1 MPNIASALKEEITR
15 LARKEAR
22 AHVESLKKASNQY
35 RRDIAELKRQVATL
49 MQHATRADKVAAKAT
64 ANPATQ
70 AKSARVRFVPKGLRS
85 QRARLGL
92 SAAEYG
98 KLAGVTQQSIYNWE
112 SGTTRPRAEQIPRLA
127 SLRALGIREARAY
140 LDQLGRNGA
149 KDGGATGR

>member
-15 LARKEAR
+15 LARKEVR
-22 AHVESLKKASNQY
+22 AHVESLKKASNLY
-35 RRDIAELKRQVATL
+35 RRDIAELKRQVAKLT
-49 MQHATRADKVAAKAT
+49 QHATRADKVAAKAT
-64 ANPATQ
+64 ASSTNEVQT
-70 AKSARVRFVPKGLRS
+70 AKVRFVPKGIRS

-127 SLRALGIREARAY
+127 SLRALGIREARAR
-140 LDQLGRNGA
+140 LDQLR
-149 KDGGATGR
+149 

>member
-64 ANPATQ
+64 ANPASE
-70 AKSARVRFVPKGLRS
+70 AKSAKVRFVPKGLRS

-127 SLRALGIREARAY
+127 SLRTLGIREARAR
-140 LDQLGRNGA
+140 LDQLE
-149 KDGGATGR
+149 

>member
-35 RRDIAELKRQVATL
+35 RRDIAELKRQLAKL
-49 MQHATRADKVAAKAT
+49 AQHATRADKVATKAT
-64 ANPATQ
+64 ANTTNGQ
-70 AKSARVRFVPKGLRS
+70 SNKVRFVPKGLRS

-127 SLRALGIREARAY
+127 ALRALGIREARAR
-140 LDQLGRNGA
+140 LDQLR
-149 KDGGATGR
+149 

>member
-35 RRDIAELKRQVATL
+35 RRDIAELKRQVAKL
-49 MQHATRADKVAAKAT
+49 AQHATRADKIAAT
-64 ANPATQ
+64 ATTDPRSATNSS
-70 AKSARVRFVPKGLRS
+70 KVRFVPKGLRS

-127 SLRALGIREARAY
+127 ALRALGIREARAR
-140 LDQLGRNGA
+140 LDQLR
-149 KDGGATGR
+149 

>member
-35 RRDIAELKRQVATL
+35 RRDIAELKRQVAKL
-49 MQHATRADKVAAKAT
+49 AQHATRTDKVAAKAT
-64 ANPATQ
+64 ANTTNGQ
-70 AKSARVRFVPKGLRS
+70 SNKVRFVPKGLRS
-85 QRARLGL
+85 QRAGLGL

-112 SGTTRPRAEQIPRLA
+112 SGTTRPRAEQISRL
-127 SLRALGIREARAY
+127 
-140 LDQLGRNGA
+140 
-149 KDGGATGR
+149 

>member
-35 RRDIAELKRQVATL
+35 RRDIAELKRQVAKL
-49 MQHATRADKVAAKAT
+49 ARHATSADKVAAKAT
-64 ANPATQ
+64 ANTTNGQ
-70 AKSARVRFVPKGLRS
+70 SNKVRFVPKGLRS

-127 SLRALGIREARAY
+127 ALRALGIREARAR
-140 LDQLGRNGA
+140 LDQLR
-149 KDGGATGR
+149 

>member
-49 MQHATRADKVAAKAT
+49 MQHATRADKVAARAT
-64 ANPATQ
+64 ANPASE
-70 AKSARVRFVPKGLRS
+70 AKSAKVRFVPKGLRS

>member
-22 AHVESLKKASNQY
+22 VHVESLKKASNQY

-49 MQHATRADKVAAKAT
+49 MQHATRAAKVAARTTTHPASE
-64 ANPATQ
+64 ANPA
-70 AKSARVRFVPKGLRS
+70 KIRFVPKGLRS

-127 SLRALGIREARAY
+127 SLRALGIREARAR
-140 LDQLGRNGA
+140 LDQLE
-149 KDGGATGR
+149 

>member
-22 AHVESLKKASNQY
+22 AHVEALKKASNQY
-35 RRDIAELKRQVATL
+35 RRDIAELKRQVAKL
-49 MQHATRADKVAAKAT
+49 AQHATRADKVAARAT
-64 ANPATQ
+64 ANTTTEAQ
-70 AKSARVRFVPKGLRS
+70 SVKVRFVPKGLRS

-92 SAAEYG
+92 SAAEYA

-127 SLRALGIREARAY
+127 SLRALGIREARAR
-140 LDQLGRNGA
+140 LDAIGSNS
-149 KDGGATGR
+149 

>member
-15 LARKEAR
+15 LARKEVR
-22 AHVESLKKASNQY
+22 AHVESLKKASNLY
-35 RRDIAELKRQVATL
+35 RRDIAELKRQVAKL
-49 MQHATRADKVAAKAT
+49 AQHATRADRVAAKAP
-64 ANPATQ
+64 ANTTNGQ
-70 AKSARVRFVPKGLRS
+70 STKIRFVPKGLRS

-127 SLRALGIREARAY
+127 SLRALGIREARAR
-140 LDQLGRNGA
+140 LEQLG
-149 KDGGATGR
+149 

>member
-127 SLRALGIREARAY
+127 SLRALGIREARAR
-140 LDQLGRNGA
+140 LDQLGRNGSKGA
-149 KDGGATGR
+149 AATGR

>member
-127 SLRALGIREARAY
+127 SLRALGIREARAR
-140 LDQLGRNGA
+140 LDQLE
-149 KDGGATGR
+149 

>member
-1 MPNIASALKEEITR
+1 MPNIALALKEEITR

-35 RRDIAELKRQVATL
+35 RRDIAQLKRQVAKL
-49 MQHATRADKVAAKAT
+49 AQHATRADKVAARAT
-64 ANPATQ
+64 ANTTNGQ
-70 AKSARVRFVPKGLRS
+70 SNKFRFVPKGLRS

-112 SGTTRPRAEQIPRLA
+112 SGTTRPRAEQMPRLA
-127 SLRALGIREARAY
+127 SLRTLGVREARAR
-140 LDQLGRNGA
+140 LDQLG
-149 KDGGATGR
+149 

>member
-15 LARKEAR
+15 LARKEVR
-22 AHVESLKKASNQY
+22 AHVESLKKASNLY
-35 RRDIAELKRQVATL
+35 RRDIAELKRQVAKL
-49 MQHATRADKVAAKAT
+49 AQHATRADKVAARAT
-64 ANPATQ
+64 GNSTNEVQ
-70 AKSARVRFVPKGLRS
+70 TAKVRFVPKGIRS

-127 SLRALGIREARAY
+127 SLRALGISEARAR
-140 LDQLGRNGA
+140 LDQLR
-149 KDGGATGR
+149 

>member
-35 RRDIAELKRQVATL
+35 RRDIAELKRQVAKL
-49 MQHATRADKVAAKAT
+49 AQHATKADKVAAKAT
-64 ANPATQ
+64 ANITT
-70 AKSARVRFVPKGLRS
+70 SAQSTKVRFVPKGLRS

-92 SAAEYG
+92 SGAEYA
-98 KLAGVTQQSIYNWE
+98 KLAGVMQQSIYNWE

-127 SLRALGIREARAY
+127 SLRALGIREARAR
-140 LDQLGRNGA
+140 LDAIGSNS
-149 KDGGATGR
+149 